1 MNLRERSELAAYET
15 IGMAISTLLHPH
27 AEVVLHDLRTGRID
41 GIWNAFSTRRVGDAS
56 LIDEELDGQ
65 PGVWGPYAKTGVG
78 GEHLR
83 SVTAVLADDDGRP
96 IGLFC
101 INLDVTRIEEASRF
115 LQALIAP
122 PQAQPAQLFG
132 RDWRERMQTMLHA
145 WLKDR
150 SLALSALTR
159 AERVDLIA
167 ALEAEGLFETRNA
180 ADHAARL
187 IGISRS
193 SLYNHLRAARAAAT
207 GKATAA

>member
-1 MNLRERSELAAYET
+1 MREHGELAAFEP
-15 IGMAISTLLHPH
+15 IGMAISMLLHPH

-56 LIDEELDGQ
+56 LIDDDLGGELK
-65 PGVWGPYAKTGVG
+65 VLGPYAKTGVG
-78 GEHLR
+78 GERLR
-83 SVTAVLADDDGRP
+83 SVTAVLGDDEGRP
-96 IGLFC
+96 IGLLC

-122 PQAQPAQLFG
+122 PKAQPGELFG
-132 RDWRERMQTMLHA
+132 RDWRERMQATLHA
-145 WLKDR
+145 WLRER

-159 AERVDLIA
+159 AERVELIG

-187 IGISRS
+187 LGISRS
-193 SLYNHLRAARAAAT
+193 SLYNHLRAARAGVMEKAAL
-207 GKATAA
+207 A